1 MTRLAVAAADIGAT
15 QARFR
20 VVDAD
25 GAGTDRICATGGYD
39 DAVALLTAG
48 LDDVAVGALCVAVG
62 GPVTDGRA
70 RLTNGVLEFDERAI
84 ARALDIKRVVLVND
98 LVALGTE
105 VPHLNPESLHLLG
118 GGTLDA
124 GTRAV
129 IAPGTGLGTALVT
142 ADGTVLPS
150 EGGHAPFAPA
160 DPLEQELL
168 GVLAAELGYVSWEDV
183 LSGPG
188 LANLYRAVC
197 AVWGAAPEELTPRD
211 VTERG
216 LALSDPVCHQTLE
229 TYSAVLGNAAGA
241 LCVTGCARGG
251 VYVGG
256 GIPPRIADFL
266 AGSGFRRRF
275 EERGRMTDYVRDIR
289 TAIILDD
296 GAGLAGAL
304 RYARSLV
311 T

>member
-1 MTRLAVAAADIGAT
+1 MTGTVVAAADIGAT

-25 GAGTDRICATGGYD
+25 GAGTDRVCATSEYD
-39 DAVALLTAG
+39 DAVALLADG
-48 LDDVAVGALCVAVG
+48 LAEAEVDAMCVAVG

-84 ARALDIKRVVLVND
+84 AGALDIARVALVND

-105 VPHLNPESLHLLG
+105 VPHLAAESLRVVG
-118 GGTLDA
+118 GGTLGA
-124 GTRAV
+124 GMRAV
-129 IAPGTGLGTALVT
+129 IAPGTGLGMALVT
-142 ADGTVLPS
+142 AEGGVLPS

-168 GVLAAELGYVSWEDV
+168 GVLAAELRYVSWEDV

-188 LANLYRAVC
+188 IANLYRAVC
-197 AVWGAAPEELTPRD
+197 AVWGAAPEELTPSD
-211 VTERG
+211 ITARG
-216 LALSDPVCHQTLE
+216 LGIADPVCHQTLE
-229 TYSAVLGNAAGA
+229 IYCAVLGNAAGG

-251 VYVGG
+251 VYLGG

-275 EERGRMTDYVRDIR
+275 EERGRMTGYVSDIG
-289 TAIILDD
+289 TAVILND

-304 RYARSLV
+304 RYALALV
-311 T
+311 G

>member
-1 MTRLAVAAADIGAT
+1 MTGGVIAGADIGAT

-20 VVDAD
+20 VDMGGV
-25 GAGTDRICATGGYD
+25 GTDRICATGD
-39 DAVALLTAG
+39 CEDAIALVAAG
-48 LDDVAVGALCVAVG
+48 LGDTAVEVLCVAVG

-70 RLTNGVLEFDERAI
+70 RLTNGVLEFDEQAM
-84 ARALDIKRVVLVND
+84 ARALGIERVVVVND

-105 VPHLNPESLHLLG
+105 VPYLGGESLRVLG
-118 GGTLDA
+118 GAKVGA
-124 GTRAV
+124 GARAV
-129 IAPGTGLGTALVT
+129 IAPGTGLGMALVT
-142 ADGTVLPS
+142 AAGSVLPS

-168 GVLAAELGYVSWEDV
+168 GVLAAELGYVSWELV

-188 LANLYRAVC
+188 IANLYRAVC

-211 VTERG
+211 ITARG

-251 VYVGG
+251 VYLGG

-275 EERGRMTDYVRDIR
+275 EERGRMTDYVRDIG

-304 RYARSLV
+304 RYARALAA
-311 T
+311 